1 MMLRFDKKSL
11 PLMAILIFRHICL
24 ILTSPFGELT
34 IIVYL
39 MMVMEKLCFAI
50 NLDVMKECDA
60 PKLNKTVAG

>member
-1 MMLRFDKKSL
+1 
-11 PLMAILIFRHICL
+11 MAILIFRHICL
-24 ILTSPFGELT
+24 VLTSPFGELT